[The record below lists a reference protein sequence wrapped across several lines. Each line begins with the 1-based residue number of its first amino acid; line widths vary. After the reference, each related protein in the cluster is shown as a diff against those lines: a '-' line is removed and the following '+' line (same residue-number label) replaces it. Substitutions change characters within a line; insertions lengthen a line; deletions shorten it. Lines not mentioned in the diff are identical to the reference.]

1 MPGVGRES
9 GTIVETL
16 LLLDVADAEERN
28 VL

>member
-1 MPGVGRES
+1 MPGVRRES

-16 LLLDVADAEERN
+16 LLLDVADAEERD